1 MNAIDEKLLA
11 MGIILE
17 EGITPLAAYVP
28 AKRTGNLVFTS
39 GQLPIINGEVIAK
52 GQVQDSSELEE
63 AKNAAKVCTI
73 NALTAIK
80 ANIGS
85 LDKIVQIIK
94 VVGYVSSSPTFT
106 QQPYIIN
113 GASEFLNS
121 IFGEKGH
128 HARSAIGVTSL
139 PLNSTVE
146 VELIVEIL

>member
-17 EGITPLAAYVP
+17 QSITPLAAYVP

-63 AKNAAKVCTI
+63 AKNAAKICTI

-94 VVGYVSSSPTFT
+94 VVGYVSSSSTFT